1 MLMTWR
7 LMISNKERA
16 VATSL
21 AQALVMRDQRYL
33 HAKIYWQVINF
44 CDFLGLL
51 HTNYDKDI
59 PNLQNVS
66 QDLTGE
72 YLAYLFSTCQC
83 MPRSS
88 NPFFTS
94 CPRSV
99 VISLILLPLLPQ
111 YFIISISPQW
121 LHFPVRDHFLDH
133 LKIPAMIRHRPYLP
147 WPILAHKKY
156 LCFICKHRQF
166 PMTILQFMHM
176 EKCFALNL
184 VQYFSFFTPNQA
196 SFYHLS
202 FMNCNAVFLFLM

>member
-1 MLMTWR
+1 MWSLRRRIFAYISLLMLMTWR

-88 NPFFTS
+88 NPFF
-94 CPRSV
+94 
-99 VISLILLPLLPQ
+99 SLLVHALLSSLSICFPSFPSILL
-111 YFIISISPQW
+111 S
-121 LHFPVRDHFLDH
+121 
-133 LKIPAMIRHRPYLP
+133 PYL
-147 WPILAHKKY
+147 
-156 LCFICKHRQF
+156 
-166 PMTILQFMHM
+166 
-176 EKCFALNL
+176 
-184 VQYFSFFTPNQA
+184 
-196 SFYHLS
+196 LS
-202 FMNCNAVFLFLM
+202 DYIFLLETTFLIT